1 MIFGGEPKY
10 VGVPKWLDFQ
20 IAANF
25 IHLSGVRLFIII
37 FAIVIGVITW
47 FLLYRTTMGIRVRA
61 VMQDKEMAASVWES
75 MQIKFTASRFAY
87 GDGVGWRMAGALF
100 GALKTL
106 FPDMGSGYIVEAFLG
121 RSCRR
126 YLAWSAVC
134 LAQAFLE
141 N

>member
-47 FLLYRTTMGIRVRA
+47 FLLYRTTMDIRVRA
-61 VMQDKEMAASVWES
+61 VMQDKEIAACFGIDANRIYS
-75 MQIKFTASRFAY
+75 ITFAY
-87 GDGVGWRMAGALF
+87 GTGLAGVAG
-100 GALKTL
+100 T
-106 FPDMGSGYIVEAFLG
+106 
-121 RSCRR
+121 
-126 YLAWSAVC
+126 
-134 LAQAFLE
+134 
-141 N
+141 